1 MRRFALLCL
10 LASCATAP
18 EPLAEPPLRL
28 DVQAMQPGWLTNL
41 LAPIATGSSAASAGP
56 TSQLRLAAF
65 AVREEPLGQPVQDL
79 ATVITAT
86 NGTPFPGASSTLRTS
101 RVLTGA
107 PARAWARAAGQR
119 PAFELQELGRA
130 EALVGPELAARI
142 ASDAPPFHFT
152 LADRDGVI
160 HLALQGAT
168 GDLIPFAPELRRAGD
183 VAILW
188 LPARDDGVRL
198 AFCLEHSGPA
208 EPAAVSAAITAA
220 ETTPQA
226 AATATATATITDA
239 TTARQLAL
247 ARSAIGEQN
256 RRPALLALARR
267 LQQPEL
273 EDVLL
278 CADEAA
284 LLTIASHLSAAG
296 ELPSGAEA
304 SWAFAR
310 TAWTAI
316 AMVLQRDSA
325 GPALR
330 ASLLR
335 HLGAV
340 SYDPTTFELLLQAAD
355 GAAAMAN
362 ALQDEN
368 LMALGDRSTASRVR
382 AKEWLA
388 ARGIV
393 VPGYDPLGELAS
405 RQRALRAHAAHAG
418 TQAAASGTAEV
429 GR

>member
-18 EPLAEPPLRL
+18 EPLAEPPLRI
-28 DVQAMQPGWLTNL
+28 DVQSLQPGWLTNL
-41 LAPIATGSSAASAGP
+41 LAPAATGSSAASAGP
-56 TSQLRLAAF
+56 TSQLRIVAF
-65 AVREEPLGQPVQDL
+65 AVREEPLGQPAQDL

-101 RVLTGA
+101 RVLTGD
-107 PARAWARAAGQR
+107 PAKEWARAAAER
-119 PAFELQELGRA
+119 PDFEVQELGRA

-142 ASDAPPFHFT
+142 ASNAPPFHFT
-152 LADRDGVI
+152 LANRDGVI
-160 HLALQGAT
+160 HLALQSAA
-168 GDLIPFAPELRRAGD
+168 GDLLTFAPELRRTGD
-183 VAILW
+183 TAILW
-188 LPARDDGVRL
+188 MPARDDGIRL
-198 AFCLEHSGPA
+198 AFCFEHSGAA
-208 EPAAVSAAITAA
+208 EPAAVSTAITAA
-220 ETTPQA
+220 KTTTQA
-226 AATATATATITDA
+226 TEAATTTMPAANETIE
-239 TTARQLAL
+239 RQLAL

-284 LLTIASHLSAAG
+284 LLTIATQLPAAG
-296 ELPSGAEA
+296 ELPVGPEA

-310 TAWTAI
+310 KVWTAI

-325 GPALR
+325 SPALR
-330 ASLLR
+330 ACLLR

-340 SYDPTTFELLLQAAD
+340 YYDPTTLELLVQAAN
-355 GAAAMAN
+355 GEAAMAA

-368 LMALGDRSTASRVR
+368 LTALGDRSTASRVR
-382 AKEWLA
+382 AKEWLT
-388 ARGIV
+388 ARGVV
-393 VPGYDPLGELAS
+393 VPGYDPLGALAS
-405 RQRALRAHAAHAG
+405 RQRALRAHAAQAA
-418 TQAAASGTAEV
+418 TQAAATGAAEA